1 MNYLKIFSLI
11 LLSLTTV
18 QSQCSKSSVISRGGP
33 RVTASRERMVKVEW
47 RLETVN
53 NDCQLKSF
61 ITVERDGVRK
71 QLCSRAVSSYQSDYS
86 CWLDLSDQINCDR
99 IFVFSL
105 MLFNGYYS
113 EQVSSSSFHL
123 QCNGGITS
131 ALSSSR
137 RYCSSSP
144 SWKKQP
150 SFTQSDLYSVR
161 VEWMLSEA
169 FNICVQRFVLQYWRS
184 GSAKKTKIINN
195 RGNQRYFT
203 SLEVEPCTVYNY
215 KINADFYGQ
224 FYTTSSSTLP
234 SLTTSGFIRTQC
246 RTQDYDNNAVEMI
259 QPRSSSLELFSVRS
273 GASRHGHILLC
284 VLVLLIIKQF
294 F

>member
-71 QLCSRAVSSYQSDYS
+71 QLCSRPVSSYQSDYS
-86 CWLDLSDQINCDR
+86 CWLDLSDQINCDK

-105 MLFNGYYS
+105 VLSNGYYS
-113 EQVSSSSFHL
+113 EQVSSSSIHL
-123 QCNGGITS
+123 QCSGGTSS

-144 SWKKQP
+144 SWKKQT

-161 VEWMLSEA
+161 FLHNIDSNILIGYFLLIRVEWMLSEA
-169 FNICVQRFVLQYWRS
+169 TNICVQRFVLQYWRS
-184 GSAKKTKIINN
+184 GYAKKTKIINN

-203 SLEVEPCTVYNY
+203 SLEVEPCTVYYY

-224 FYTTSSSTLP
+224 LYTTLP
-234 SLTTSGFIRTQC
+234 SLTTSGELH
-246 RTQDYDNNAVEMI
+246 NNIATEFSQGKPSKKLI
-259 QPRSSSLELFSVRS
+259 QKNKTSPLKGVQS
-273 GASRHGHILLC
+273 
-284 VLVLLIIKQF
+284 
-294 F
+294 